1 MDSDEDSK
9 MDMETE
15 ANETATSSDTKPKTK
30 SKKREKPL
38 KPGIIFMSTV
48 PYRMTAK
55 RVREI
60 FSQYGEIGRIFLQPE
75 IRTLASGKKEKRFV
89 EGWIEFNDRK
99 LAKRVAVSLNNT
111 MVGGRKRSKAYESL
125 WNLKYLSRFKWVHLN
140 EQLAYERA
148 VHQQR
153 MRTEI
158 AQAKR
163 EANCFMDQV
172 EKGRE
177 LKRLEETV
185 LKKGGLWEKYQRQVE
200 QKKSISDKKKRNLG
214 TTSQSDILLN
224 EMIFAKGDS

>member
-1 MDSDEDSK
+1 MDSEDDSAK
-9 MDMETE
+9 MDVDIL
-15 ANETATSSDTKPKTK
+15 ASSSGLK
-30 SKKREKPL
+30 SKKNIEKPL
-38 KPGIIFMSTV
+38 KPGIVYMSTI

-60 FSQYGEIGRIFLQPE
+60 FSQYGQLGRIFLQPE

-89 EGWIEFNDRK
+89 EGWIEFKDRK
-99 LAKRVAVSLNNT
+99 LAKRVAISLNNT

-148 VHQQR
+148 LHQQR

-163 EANCFMDQV
+163 EANCFFDQI
-172 EKGRE
+172 EKGKE
-177 LKRLEETV
+177 LKRLEESV
-185 LKKGGLWEKYQRQVE
+185 LKKGGLWERYQRQIE
-200 QKKSISDKKKRNLG
+200 QKKSVSDKNKKG
-214 TTSQSDILLN
+214 QQTQSSDILLN
-224 EMIFAKGDS
+224 DMIFAS

>member
-1 MDSDEDSK
+1 MDSDDEPK
-9 MDMETE
+9 MDVD
-15 ANETATSSDTKPKTK
+15 ASASSSGLK
-30 SKKREKPL
+30 SKKKKLDKPS
-38 KPGIIFMSTV
+38 KPGIVYMSTI

-60 FSQYGEIGRIFLQPE
+60 FAQYGELGRIFLQPE

-89 EGWIEFNDRK
+89 EGWIEFKDRK
-99 LAKRVAVSLNNT
+99 LAKRVAISLNNT

-148 VHQQR
+148 LHQQR

-163 EANCFMDQV
+163 EANCFFDGI
-172 EKGRE
+172 EKGKE
-177 LKRLEETV
+177 LKRLEESV
-185 LKKGGLWEKYQRQVE
+185 LKKGGLWERYQRQIE
-200 QKKSISDKKKRNLG
+200 QKKSVSDKKKKE
-214 TTSQSDILLN
+214 TPTQSDNILLN
-224 EMIFAKGDS
+224 DMIFA